1 MQPRGGAAFY
11 VCFIASKILQV
22 SDTHITLSNKDMVHY
37 DRFIVQDE
45 EKFTKMIYGIKS
57 EEIFKEAMSEVEDY
71 YDFIKE
77 VNNMGN
83 ESKETK
89 YSVKQAI
96 YILRTYTGCTKRIV
110 STN

>member
-1 MQPRGGAAFY
+1 MQLRGGAAFY

-22 SDTHITLSNKDMVHY
+22 SDTHITPSNKDMFHY

-96 YILRTYTGCTKRIV
+96 YILRT
-110 STN
+110 

>member
-1 MQPRGGAAFY
+1 
-11 VCFIASKILQV
+11 
-22 SDTHITLSNKDMVHY
+22 
-37 DRFIVQDE
+37 
-45 EKFTKMIYGIKS
+45 MIYGIKS

-96 YILRTYTGCTKRIV
+96 YILRT
-110 STN
+110 

>member
-1 MQPRGGAAFY
+1 
-11 VCFIASKILQV
+11 
-22 SDTHITLSNKDMVHY
+22 MVHY

-83 ESKETK
+83 ASKETK

-96 YILRTYTGCTKRIV
+96 YIIENLYRMHEEDSINELTPKMERCIERMYESVDFNQRKNQNHFRLY
-110 STN
+110 